1 MSGTQSG
8 TQSST
13 LCRRSN
19 FLLIAMAKL
28 RTTDVL
34 KLPDGF
40 YADENGLCLYVR
52 GNSRT
57 WVYRGT
63 LNGKRVKRGLG
74 SAKLIPLAMARQKA
88 LELSQNGVQETV
100 KAVKF
105 QDFYLEA
112 IEHFAKIKQW
122 KNKKS
127 KSQWTNTIEAYALP
141 VIGAK
146 SLKSITSKDIRDI
159 LNPIYETKTET
170 ASRVAGRLK
179 SIFDYAQVCG
189 LHQGAN
195 PAMWV
200 GNLDQF
206 FAPKAKVSPEQHH
219 KSLSWKELPAVF
231 KALWG
236 LGSIG
241 ALSVMFGTLT
251 ASRVNEFV
259 PAQWSEIDR
268 KNLIWMMPAG
278 RRKDQKPFPHRV
290 PLNDKLLMVLDR
302 LPTREGDMF
311 PSRDGS
317 KHQSK
322 ETPRKALHDL
332 GLDVTMHGMRS
343 TFRDWSAETGHDY
356 VASEKALSHAVGN
369 VVTQA
374 YLRTDMLEKR
384 REIMQAWADW
394 CFSEI
399 SKSS

>member
-1 MSGTQSG
+1 
-8 TQSST
+8 
-13 LCRRSN
+13 
-19 FLLIAMAKL
+19 MAKL

-40 YADENGLCLYVR
+40 HADENGLYLYVR

-63 LNGKRVKRGLG
+63 LSGKRVKRGLG
-74 SAKLIPLAMARQKA
+74 SAKLISLAQARQKA
-88 LELSQNGVQETV
+88 LEFKQAGVQETV
-100 KAVKF
+100 KSVKF
-105 QDFYLEA
+105 QDFYLDA
-112 IEHFAKIKQW
+112 VEHVAKIKQW

-127 KSQWTNTIEAYALP
+127 KSQWINTIKTYALP

-146 SLKSITSKDIRDI
+146 SVKSVTSKDIREI
-159 LNPIYETKTET
+159 LGPIYETKTET
-170 ASRVAGRLK
+170 ASRLAGRLK
-179 SIFDYAQVCG
+179 NVFDYAQVCG
-189 LHQGAN
+189 LHEGPN

-206 FAPKAKVSPEQHH
+206 FAPKAKVAPVKHH
-219 KSLSWKELPAVF
+219 KSLPWRELPVVF
-231 KALWG
+231 KALWD

-268 KNLIWMMPAG
+268 ENLIWTMPAG

-290 PLNDKLLMVLDR
+290 PLNDKLLMILDR
-302 LPTREGDMF
+302 LPTREGTIF
-311 PSRDGS
+311 PSQNGS
-317 KHQSK
+317 KHQNK
-322 ETPRKALHDL
+322 ETPRKTLHDL

-343 TFRDWSAETGHDY
+343 TFRDWAAETGHDY
-356 VASEKALSHAVGN
+356 VASEKALSHAVGTE
-369 VVTQA
+369 VTQA

-384 REIMQAWADW
+384 RGIMQAWADW

-399 SKSS
+399 CRY

>member
-1 MSGTQSG
+1 
-8 TQSST
+8 
-13 LCRRSN
+13 
-19 FLLIAMAKL
+19 MAKL

-40 YADENGLCLYVR
+40 HADENGLYLYVR

-63 LNGKRVKRGLG
+63 LSGKRVKRGLG
-74 SAKLIPLAMARQKA
+74 SAKLISLAQARQKA
-88 LELSQNGVQETV
+88 LEFKQAGVQETV
-100 KAVKF
+100 KSVKF
-105 QDFYLEA
+105 QDFYLDA
-112 IEHFAKIKQW
+112 VEHVAKIKQW

-127 KSQWTNTIEAYALP
+127 KSQWINTIKTYALP

-146 SLKSITSKDIRDI
+146 SVKSVTSKDIREI
-159 LNPIYETKTET
+159 LGPIYETKTET
-170 ASRVAGRLK
+170 ASRLAGRLK
-179 SIFDYAQVCG
+179 NVFDYAQVCG
-189 LHQGAN
+189 LHEGPN

-206 FAPKAKVSPEQHH
+206 FAPKAKVAPVKHH
-219 KSLSWKELPAVF
+219 KSLPWRELPVVF
-231 KALWG
+231 KALWD

-268 KNLIWMMPAG
+268 ENLIWTMPAG
-278 RRKDQKPFPHRV
+278 RRKDQKLFPHRV
-290 PLNDKLLMVLDR
+290 PLNDKLLMILDR
-302 LPTREGDMF
+302 LPTREGTIF
-311 PSRDGS
+311 PSQNGS
-317 KHQSK
+317 KHQNK
-322 ETPRKALHDL
+322 ETPRKTLHDL

-343 TFRDWSAETGHDY
+343 TFRDWAAETGHDY
-356 VASEKALSHAVGN
+356 VASEKALSHAVGTE
-369 VVTQA
+369 VTQA

-384 REIMQAWADW
+384 RGIMQAWADW

-399 SKSS
+399 CRY